1 MLVEN
6 EKVVS
11 KSEEIKFLFNTYF
24 KDITKGL
31 NIDRWQCSNLPCKDP
46 LVNAIRKCEMDLSI
60 LKIKLVF
67 TSIRLFDFNF
77 VSSDEISKIITSSD
91 STKKTI
97 GVFPREIVKLA
108 NKEICKDLASCINES
123 IKKNELP
130 SELKAADITSIF
142 KKEDP
147 LNKENFRPVSV
158 LPTISSIFE
167 KVLFEQ
173 LAKFSNKFLSPLL
186 RGFRKG
192 YSI

>member
-11 KSEEIKFLFNTYF
+11 RSEEIKFLFNTYF
-24 KDITKGL
+24 NDITKGL

-60 LKIKLVF
+60 LKIKSVF

-97 GVFPREIVKLA
+97 DVFPREIVKLA

-123 IKKNELP
+123 IKKNEFP

-173 LAKFSNKFLSPLL
+173 LAKFPNKFLSPLL

-192 YSI
+192 HSI